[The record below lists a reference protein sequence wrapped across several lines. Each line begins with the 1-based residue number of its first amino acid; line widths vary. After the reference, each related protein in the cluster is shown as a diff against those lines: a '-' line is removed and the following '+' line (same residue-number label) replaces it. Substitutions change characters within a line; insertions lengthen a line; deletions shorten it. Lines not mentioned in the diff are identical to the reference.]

1 VLIPAPP
8 PSTVPMLIGGA
19 PGGLSGA
26 PGGLSDGPSM
36 HVPLTFE
43 PKYARHCASALPPDV
58 SSTTNAGA
66 IAAASASAP
75 TTSALLAAMGSTLRG
90 QAVPVAACLLQQTAA
105 ISLHRDQIP
114 EQRVILVALFDR

>member
-1 VLIPAPP
+1 
-8 PSTVPMLIGGA
+8 MLIGGV
-19 PGGLSGA
+19 

-36 HVPLTFE
+36 HVPLTLE
-43 PKYARHCASALPPDV
+43 PKYARHCATAVPPDV
-58 SSTTNAGA
+58 SSATKTGD

-75 TTSALLAAMGSTLRG
+75 ITRAFLAAMGSTLRG
-90 QAVPVAACLLQQTAA
+90 QAVAVTARLLQQAAA